1 MNVATIVP
9 TMGAQAGADTR
20 TLDERTRGGTP
31 QPALK
36 ATDVSFAYGGPRH
49 HAGLVLD
56 RVTVTVAPGE
66 FVALIGANG
75 SGKSTLLR
83 LMAGLLTPDAGA
95 IEIEGRPVHGP
106 DRRVGLVFQEPRLL
120 PWRSTLDNVA
130 FPLELAGEPRL
141 RREARAREL
150 IRLVGLR
157 GVDDARPHQLSGGMR
172 QRAAIARALALAP
185 GILLLDEP
193 FSALDALTRERF
205 NVALQ
210 AIWRETGTSIVLVT
224 HSIPEAIFLADRV
237 LVLAGRPGR
246 IAGEVGVPLR
256 QPREL
261 AALDTAVVSE
271 AAATIRGLLAADAA
285 AAAGETDDVPA
296 GPYPA
301 RSPDR

>member
-1 MNVATIVP
+1 MNVATTDP
-9 TMGAQAGADTR
+9 TGAQAGAAVRAAASRRRDR
-20 TLDERTRGGTP
+20 VS
-31 QPALK
+31 QSALE
-36 ATDVSFAYGGPRH
+36 AIDVSFSYGGPRQRT
-49 HAGLVLD
+49 GLVLD

-66 FVALIGANG
+66 FVALVGANG

-83 LMAGLLTPDAGA
+83 LIAGLLTPDAGT

-141 RREARAREL
+141 RREARARDL
-150 IRLVGLR
+150 IRLVGLH
-157 GVDDARPHQLSGGMR
+157 GVDEARPHQLSGGMR
-172 QRAAIARALALAP
+172 QRVAIARALALEP

-210 AIWRETGTSIVLVT
+210 AIWRQTGTSIVLVT

-237 LVLAGRPGR
+237 LVVAGRPGR
-246 IAGEVGVPLR
+246 IAGEVAVPLSH
-256 QPREL
+256 PREL
-261 AALDTAVVSE
+261 ATLDTGAVSQP
-271 AAATIRGLLAADAA
+271 AARLRELLAADAA
-285 AAAGETDDVPA
+285 AAAGETDGVGDPSPA
-296 GPYPA
+296 W
-301 RSPDR
+301 SSDR